1 MSSILANITR
11 PKTSLPMA
19 WNEPGDSNKPD
30 LNKPKN
36 GERDPWD
43 RNNRRPDTAP
53 DLDEILNKIK
63 GIFSSGSNNSNRNS
77 DQSTNNGSPKL
88 GFIPVLIF
96 VGAIG
101 LWAASGI
108 YIVDAG
114 KQGVE
119 LVFGKYYR
127 TSTPGLNWRYPSPIG
142 AYRIINTEN
151 RFSQKLGTVGPGSDN
166 QMLTKDE
173 AIVDVQIEV
182 QYQITDPQKYWFNVN
197 DPDATLKQVVESAA
211 RERVGQTNLDDILTS
226 GRAQLM
232 AEVKALSQ
240 LVLDKYGA
248 GITITNMNLQD
259 AQPPNA
265 VQSAFSDAIR
275 SREDEQSRRNQADA
289 YERQVVLEAEG
300 EAAREIN
307 NAEGYR
313 DRLIAEATGEAS
325 RFNQIYAAYKNA
337 PAVTRMRLYIETM
350 EQVLSKTSKIIMDEQ
365 GNNLMLLPIEQMLKG
380 SAGNAPVVQQGLSSA
395 QNSSSVNNLNSN
407 INYSKPSVANPTKPE
422 AGSATGE
429 VRMRTRQ

>member
-11 PKTSLPMA
+11 SRTSLPMA

-43 RNNRRPDTAP
+43 RNNKRPDAAP

-63 GIFSSGSNNSNRNS
+63 GIFSSGSNNGNSNQTAN
-77 DQSTNNGSPKL
+77 TTPPKL
-88 GFIPVLIF
+88 GFIPIAVI
-96 VGAIG
+96 VGALG

-108 YIVDAG
+108 YTVDAG
-114 KQGVE
+114 RQGIE
-119 LVFGKYYR
+119 LVFGKYHK
-127 TSTPGLNWRYPSPIG
+127 TSAPGLNWRYPSPIG
-142 AYRIINTEN
+142 AYKIIDTEN
-151 RFSQKLGTVGPGSDN
+151 RFSQKLGTAGSGSEN

-197 DPDATLKQVVESAA
+197 APDATLKQVVESAA

-232 AEVKALSQ
+232 EEVKVLSQ
-240 LVLDKYGA
+240 SVLNEYGA
-248 GITITNMNLQD
+248 GLTITNMNLQD

-337 PAVTRMRLYIETM
+337 PEVTRMRLYIETM

-380 SAGNAPVVQQGLSSA
+380 STGNAPAVSQGLSSA
-395 QNSSSVNNLNSN
+395 QNSSSVNNLNSS
-407 INYSKPSVANPTKPE
+407 INYSKPSVPNPTKPE
-422 AGSATGE
+422 AGSAAGE
-429 VRMRTRQ
+429 IRLRTRQ